1 MGEVPYWYTT
11 MRAAIYL
18 GVPWWELMQQPL
30 YYRNRAVMA
39 MDVEASA
46 REAREQRNANPE

>member
-1 MGEVPYWYTT
+1 